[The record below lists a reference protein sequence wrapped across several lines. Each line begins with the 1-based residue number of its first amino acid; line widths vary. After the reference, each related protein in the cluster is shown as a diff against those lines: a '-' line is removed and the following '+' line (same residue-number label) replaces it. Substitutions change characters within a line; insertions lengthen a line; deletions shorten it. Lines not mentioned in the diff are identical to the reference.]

1 MRFSSNWDA
10 FTDPARLAEQRRV
23 ADAWIKAKGG
33 QIKAPPRFGKTGL
46 GSIIAAA
53 SKTRVAVIAHQKEL
67 IQQFQIDFYKF
78 TDLEERE
85 KLMGRN
91 LLSINPSVD
100 EVDTLSVCLYT
111 YQQFLNTWGA
121 NRLRCIRKKF
131 GLILVDE
138 AHRSSAGE
146 YSSVLSRFWAKYRCG
161 LTATPKRRDQ
171 LDFRQNLILGPVVV
185 EGGSEQLPCDYSVSL
200 SGLAGAVASEG
211 GMGVIST
218 AQIGFE
224 EPDFVG
230 NEEACNLRSI
240 RKHIVRAKELASGK
254 GMIAVNVMVALQQ
267 YREHVKE
274 AVRAGADA
282 VICGAGLP
290 VDLPELAEAGKAKI
304 APIVSSRRAAA
315 LLLKTWDKKY
325 GRTADFIVTEGPE
338 AGGHLGFSREQ
349 LDDISKIRFEEELT
363 GIMEEKKKYEEKY
376 GKQIPVFAA
385 GGIWD
390 ASDAKR
396 IEALGADG
404 VQAATRFVATKECDA
419 SSGYKKAYVN
429 AKETDVKIIKSPV
442 GMPGRALNNA
452 FIQKTERAPE
462 SVERCYHCI
471 KNCKPA

>member
-1 MRFSSNWDA
+1 MKKIFSMNRFEGWNLSL
-10 FTDPARLAEQRRV
+10 P
-23 ADAWIKAKGG
+23 
-33 QIKAPPRFGKTGL
+33 
-46 GSIIAAA
+46 
-53 SKTRVAVIAHQKEL
+53 L
-67 IQQFQIDFYKF
+67 IQGG
-78 TDLEERE
+78 
-85 KLMGRN
+85 MG
-91 LLSINPSVD
+91 V
-100 EVDTLSVCLYT
+100 
-111 YQQFLNTWGA
+111 G
-121 NRLRCIRKKF
+121 
-131 GLILVDE
+131 
-138 AHRSSAGE
+138 
-146 YSSVLSRFWAKYRCG
+146 
-161 LTATPKRRDQ
+161 
-171 LDFRQNLILGPVVV
+171 
-185 EGGSEQLPCDYSVSL
+185 VSL

-267 YREHVKE
+267 YSEHVKE

-290 VDLPELAEAGKAKI
+290 VDLPELVEAGKAKI

-419 SSGYKKAYVN
+419 SLGYKKAYVN

-471 KNCKPA
+471 KNCKPAQIPYCITQALIRAVHGDVENGLVFCGSNVGKIDRISTVREVIEDLMYEKEVKMP